1 MNTITV
7 SPPEYLILQPAQE
20 LQILKDKSD
29 EVLLEAALNALAKAM
44 KAMNFYPPEHPLRD
58 ESFSSALS
66 LLKPFL
72 EEKELILIWSRDGC
86 TIDERTYAKN
96 SSATA
101 RSLAREMLTRKL
113 QRLIILP
120 GLLIKDLKTF
130 LEIVTTDPAN
140 IYAGGG
146 IERVMLEAGITTI
159 CANEVNLSLLRGA
172 NQEGSEDEEAEL
184 LPSGGDE
191 QDEDEDSVEEE
202 PEESMPI
209 EFSMLGIDILLGM
222 LKAENRET
230 QFLQLARE
238 VIDSAEELKRQE
250 AFDTLMPVI
259 EALLEIHSA
268 EGRSAAQKEFIR
280 YSLEQI
286 TNGAMTTFLLD
297 RIEERAAEN
306 ETMLDNLCAT
316 IGQSLAYPLIQRL
329 CVTES
334 LHTRKTIAIALTRS
348 GEAAISALV
357 STLKDERWYVV
368 RNMVTILGE
377 IISPDSLKAL
387 QQTAEHPEPKVR
399 KEVVKSLVKI
409 APQGGERTLVAMLED
424 SDREVVRQ
432 VIFSLGA
439 IHSKAA
445 VRPLLEI
452 VTASDT
458 FLKELELKKL
468 AVSALGKIGDR
479 QATEPLLDILHVRG
493 WLAPRRWLELKATT
507 ATALGQMGDENALP
521 SLKRLSKHDSSFGI
535 ACSDAADNIELV
547 VK

>member
-1 MNTITV
+1 MIR
-7 SPPEYLILQPAQE
+7 EYLTLQSGQE
-20 LQILKDKSD
+20 LQISMDKS
-29 EVLLEAALNALAKAM
+29 EELLLEPALNALAKAM

-58 ESFSSALS
+58 ESISSALA
-66 LLKPFL
+66 LLNPFL
-72 EEKELILIWSRDGC
+72 DEKELILAWSRDGC
-86 TIDERTYAKN
+86 TLAERAPAR
-96 SSATA
+96 SSSSTA

-120 GLLIKDLKTF
+120 GLSMKDLKSF
-130 LEIVTTDPAN
+130 LAIVTTDPAN

-146 IERVMLEAGITTI
+146 IESVMLKAGITTI

-172 NQEGSEDEEAEL
+172 SQEGSEDEEDAIVANGAEEEAEEEA
-184 LPSGGDE
+184 SA
-191 QDEDEDSVEEE
+191 EEE
-202 PEESMPI
+202 PEEPMPI

-222 LKAENRET
+222 LKAESRET

-250 AFDTLMPVI
+250 AFDALLPVI

-268 EGRSAAQKEFIR
+268 EERPASQREFIR

-286 TNGAMTTFLLD
+286 TSGTMTTYLLD
-297 RIEERAAEN
+297 RIEERATEN
-306 ETMLDNLCAT
+306 ESMLDSLCST

-377 IISPDSLKAL
+377 ISSPDSLKAL
-387 QQTAEHPEPKVR
+387 QQTAGHPEPKVR

-409 APQGGERTLVAMLED
+409 SPQGGERTLVGMLDD
-424 SDREVVRQ
+424 SDRDVVRQ

-439 IHSKAA
+439 IRSKAA
-445 VRPLLEI
+445 ARPLLDI

-479 QATEPLLDILHVRG
+479 QATEPLLDILAVRG
-493 WLAPRRWLELKATT
+493 WLAPRRWLELKSA
-507 ATALGQMGDENALP
+507 AAAALGQLGDESALP
-521 SLKRLSKHDSSFGI
+521 LLKRLSRHDSSFGV
-535 ACSDAADNIELV
+535 ACSDAADNIERV

>member
-1 MNTITV
+1 MH
-7 SPPEYLILQPAQE
+7 PGQE
-20 LQILKDKSD
+20 SQISKDKSD
-29 EVLLEAALNALAKAM
+29 EVLLDAALNAMAKAM

-66 LLKPFL
+66 QLKPL
-72 EEKELILIWSRDGC
+72 LTDKELILVWSRDGC
-86 TIDERTYAKN
+86 TLDERAGAKN

-120 GLLIKDLKTF
+120 ALLIKDLKAF
-130 LEIVTTDPAN
+130 LEIATTDPAN
-140 IYAGGG
+140 LYAGGG
-146 IERVMLEAGITTI
+146 IETVMLKAGITTI
-159 CANEVNLSLLRGA
+159 CANEVNLSLLRGTS
-172 NQEGSEDEEAEL
+172 QEGSEDEEAL
-184 LPSGGDE
+184 VPAGGDE
-191 QDEDEDSVEEE
+191 QAEDEDSAEED
-202 PEESMPI
+202 PEAPMPI

-222 LKAENRET
+222 LKTENRET

-238 VIDSAEELKRQE
+238 IIDSAEELKRQE

-259 EALLEIHSA
+259 ETLLEIHSA
-268 EGRSAAQKEFIR
+268 GDRSAAQKEFLR

-286 TNGAMTTFLLD
+286 TNGTMTTYLLD
-297 RIEERAAEN
+297 RIEERTAKN
-306 ETMLDNLCAT
+306 EIMLDSLCAT

-377 IISPDSLKAL
+377 INSPDSLRAL

-399 KEVVKSLVKI
+399 KEVVKSLVKS
-409 APQGGERTLVAMLED
+409 APQGGERTLVAMLDD

-452 VTASDT
+452 VTASDA

-493 WLAPRRWLELKATT
+493 WLAPRRWLELKTTT
-507 ATALGQMGDENALP
+507 ATALGQMGDESALP
-521 SLKRLSKHDSSFGI
+521 ALKRLSRHDSSFGI
-535 ACSDAADNIELV
+535 ACSDAADNIERV

>member
-1 MNTITV
+1 MQ
-7 SPPEYLILQPAQE
+7 SGQE
-20 LQILKDKSD
+20 IQISADKS
-29 EVLLEAALNALAKAM
+29 EELLLDAALNALAKAM
-44 KAMNFYPPEHPLRD
+44 KSMNFYPPEHPLRD
-58 ESFSSALS
+58 ESISSALAQ
-66 LLKPFL
+66 LKPL
-72 EEKELILIWSRDGC
+72 LVGQELILIWSRDGC
-86 TIDERTYAKN
+86 TLAERTPAK
-96 SSATA
+96 STSVTA

-120 GLLIKDLKTF
+120 GLSMNDLKAF
-130 LEIVTTDPAN
+130 LSIITTDPEN
-140 IYAGGG
+140 VSAGGG
-146 IERVMLEAGITTI
+146 IETVMLNAGITTI

-172 NQEGSEDEEAEL
+172 SHEGSEEEEAAVVPNE
-184 LPSGGDE
+184 GDDQTE
-191 QDEDEDSVEEE
+191 EEDSAEEE
-202 PEESMPI
+202 PEEPMPL
-209 EFSMLGIDILLGM
+209 EFSTLGIDILLGM
-222 LKAENRET
+222 LKAETRET

-250 AFDTLMPVI
+250 AFGSLLPVI
-259 EALLEIHSA
+259 EALLEIHVA
-268 EGRSAAQKEFIR
+268 EGRSPAQREFIR

-286 TNGAMTTFLLD
+286 TSGTMTTYLMD
-297 RIEERAAEN
+297 RIEERAKEN
-306 ETMLDNLCAT
+306 EIMLDSLCST

-377 IISPDSLKAL
+377 ISSPDSRKAL

-409 APQGGERTLVAMLED
+409 APQGGERTLIAMLDD
-424 SDREVVRQ
+424 SDRDVVRH

-439 IHSKAA
+439 IRSKPA
-445 VRPLLEI
+445 VKPLLDI
-452 VTASDT
+452 VTESDT
-458 FLKELELKKL
+458 FLKNLEIKKL

-479 QATEPLLDILHVRG
+479 LATEPLLDILAVRG
-493 WLAPRRWLELKATT
+493 WFAPRRWLELKT
-507 ATALGQMGDENALP
+507 ATAAALGQLGDENALP
-521 SLKRLSKHDSSFGI
+521 VLKRLSRHDSPFGV
-535 ACSDAADNIELV
+535 ACSDAADNIERV